1 VTVETSTQCNA
12 ASNPDPGIPYQG
24 ITAGNPCPAGT
35 ALAGTTGIPWFYYT
49 SAPGRD
55 MGLEMEVTAN
65 VFEGLSVN
73 NTLALFAFHSNAPAT
88 LNGAPNPAYVDP
100 SYKEQ
105 APISGSLGVQYHLVA
120 LGGAFIPRIDW
131 FYQGYRSNGPEPYL
145 PQLPGSANKVPGYGL
160 VNARLTYEPADS
172 KWSVALAAQNLF
184 NRFYWYQLGASRDNL
199 TGAEIENRQGA
210 PARPREFWLTLS
222 RNFK

>member
-1 VTVETSTQCNA
+1 
-12 ASNPDPGIPYQG
+12 
-24 ITAGNPCPAGT
+24 
-35 ALAGTTGIPWFYYT
+35 
-49 SAPGRD
+49 